1 MYLVDLLR
9 NFCLLDLR
17 PVQSSRWLRR
27 AATALMARDPCAEL
41 ATSRVH
47 MRRWLRGIVS
57 SHSPVWA
64 PPHADGEPLLISAAW
79 DEASTLP
86 PPTDLPL
93 DSIETLSQPWARQSI
108 EGWYRAHS
116 DAGDESP
123 LPTMDEERF
132 LTFGKQATSLSE
144 LELLDLLDLFDRESV
159 GEIGFND
166 FIVVIGFLLVC
177 VLRLPHPHPHHPT
190 THTPTTHTHARF
202 TV

>member
-1 MYLVDLLR
+1 
-9 NFCLLDLR
+9 
-17 PVQSSRWLRR
+17 
-27 AATALMARDPCAEL
+27 MARPPGPEL
-41 ATSRVH
+41 GTSRVH
-47 MRRWLRGIVS
+47 IRRWLRGIVS
-57 SHSPVWA
+57 NHSPVRA

-116 DAGDESP
+116 DAGDEAP
-123 LPTMDEERF
+123 LATMDEERF

-159 GEIGFND
+159 GEIGFD
-166 FIVVIGFLLVC
+166 HFVVVIGFLLVRA
-177 VLRLPHPHPHHPT
+177 LRLSLSPLISSEISEKSSLRIGRRDQSLRAVHHAAHRSP
-190 THTPTTHTHARF
+190 A
-202 TV
+202 